1 MGCGSSV
8 PLQNNPSEKTGS
20 KDHNERRPSNSS
32 NISVPQSRA
41 IELGANSNPHK
52 VTIVDP
58 RMSLDKN
65 DSRAVQNIS
74 SKETVSTTSNQN
86 SKKTEVLVSPRSMY
100 KGIALGN
107 TVLIRDCFTSKYS
120 GQVKYK
126 WRETEILEVDEENPR
141 RIFIH
146 FIGWNP
152 NFDAWIDIEDEINKV
167 APLGLLS
174 KAEMD
179 SGAELNETQ
188 MQLVKY
194 FLLTGSYS
202 ASSSNE
208 NHPESNNSVPSSS
221 DAGKNFSTPVK
232 GDHSHIGGNASI
244 NSNSTPSSSL
254 LANRYYALE
263 KNFSSEVIIQPKSY
277 EVGQMVRKLLYCFY
291 FFYSTHFN
299 IGCSC
304 YSRLIS

>member
-1 MGCGSSV
+1 V
-8 PLQNNPSEKTGS
+8 S

-41 IELGANSNPHK
+41 VELGANSNPHK

-65 DSRAVQNIS
+65 DPKTVQNIS
-74 SKETVSTTSNQN
+74 SKETVST
-86 SKKTEVLVSPRSMY
+86 SKKTEVIVSPRSMY

-194 FLLTGSYS
+194 FLLTGAYS
-202 ASSSNE
+202 ASSSNQ
-208 NHPESNNSVPSSS
+208 NPESNKSVPSSS
-221 DAGKNFSTPVK
+221 EAGKNFSTPVK
-232 GDHSHIGGNASI
+232 GDNNNHRNIGTNGSI

-263 KNFSSEVIIQPKSY
+263 KNFSSEVIVQPKNY
-277 EVGQMVRKLLYCFY
+277 EVGQMVRNFFY
-291 FFYSTHFN
+291 FFF
-299 IGCSC
+299 
-304 YSRLIS
+304 